1 LVAIYPG
8 SFDPVTNGHL
18 DILTRVSK
26 ITEKVYAAI
35 LDNSSKKYTFTLEER
50 LEQLRIVT
58 KNIPNVEVQYFEGL
72 LADYAEKVNADVVVR
87 GLRAVSDFEYE
98 FQIALTN
105 RNLNPRFETLFIS
118 AGARYLFLSSST
130 VREIGRY
137 GGNIDNMVPAEI
149 KDSII
154 KKLTRHKN

>member
-1 LVAIYPG
+1 MVAIYPG